1 MVKRSLVK
9 HQKLSKYYE
18 KDCVEN
24 FLLLFKF
31 LLTGEFV
38 INSHIKARIYFVF
51 LKIILTQTRNFIN
64 VDINISQS
72 YQGRQI
78 LALFRSLIALV
89 LR

>member
-18 KDCVEN
+18 KDCVE
-24 FLLLFKF
+24 FKF

-51 LKIILTQTRNFIN
+51 LKIILTQTRNFIH
-64 VDINISQS
+64 VQHQSKDRKSS

-78 LALFRSLIALV
+78 LALFCSLIALV